1 MARDADALPDY
12 LAALALRPALACNS
26 SAGGEE
32 GRGGGEAAAGS
43 GDGRDEAKGAGSAEG
58 LGPVCC

>member
-32 GRGGGEAAAGS
+32 SKEWGETAAGS
-43 GDGRDEAKGAGSAEG
+43 GDGNDEAKGAGNAEG
-58 LGPVCC
+58 LGPVCG